1 MELGM
6 GPIRSSVPSLFSRDT
21 QKHERNLSDG
31 ALRKNDS
38 AILRR
43 VEFVFC
49 EVNSIFQCTTIYL
62 HLTILMVYVYLIM
75 DVEYITSFYFQLFG
89 CAWNVREISSDVGGI
104 S

>member
-1 MELGM
+1 M

-31 ALRKNDS
+31 ALGKKLMIVQHC
-38 AILRR
+38 A
-43 VEFVFC
+43 EFEFFFR
-49 EVNSIFQCTTIYL
+49 EVNSIFQCTTIYF
-62 HLTILMVYVYLIM
+62 HQTILMVYVYLIM
-75 DVEYITSFYFQLFG
+75 NVEYIASLYLQLFG